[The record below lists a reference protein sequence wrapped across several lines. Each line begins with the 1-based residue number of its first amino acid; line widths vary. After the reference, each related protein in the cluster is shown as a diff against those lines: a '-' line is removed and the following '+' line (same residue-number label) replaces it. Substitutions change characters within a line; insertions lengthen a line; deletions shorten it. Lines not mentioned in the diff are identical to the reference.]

1 VKQQLILAQRYA
13 QALFELS
20 HQSDNIDTIGQ
31 QIDHFA
37 RMTET
42 NADLKHLFFSPII
55 HSDQRQQLVRIICE
69 RAGYHSI
76 TSNFLALLIEK
87 KRSSILREIQRCIH
101 QLSDRHYKR
110 LRVYITS
117 ASPLSEQFI
126 SQLKQLLHTQT
137 QQQIILHTEIDPS
150 LLGGAVMRIGDKML
164 DVSIK
169 TRISQMKKQIL
180 QQI

>member
-1 VKQQLILAQRYA
+1 
-13 QALFELS
+13 
-20 HQSDNIDTIGQ
+20 
-31 QIDHFA
+31 
-37 RMTET
+37 
-42 NADLKHLFFSPII
+42 
-55 HSDQRQQLVRIICE
+55 
-69 RAGYHSI
+69 
-76 TSNFLALLIEK
+76 
-87 KRSSILREIQRCIH
+87 
-101 QLSDRHYKR
+101 
-110 LRVYITS
+110 VYITS